1 MSRDLPASAP
11 FCVGLPYPRLL
22 RDPDWLLGFQQSYL
36 PRLAAGLPQ
45 QSYLHSKEKAWGRRL
60 ALLISLLLFKT
71 PPPTPSAAPHTL
83 SHCSFV
89 SWSAWLQRGSSNLFS
104 QVPYRCDGIWG
115 TEHSTVVVHVL
126 LQARRDVWC
135 CGPDACDCSK
145 IQKGA
150 EIMGVGQGDHA
161 LVKDFTELL
170 LCCQTFPDLT
180 P

>member
-1 MSRDLPASAP
+1 MLPRAGLGQQVLSYLPPSAP

-22 RDPDWLLGFQQSYL
+22 RDPDWLLGFQLSYL
-36 PRLAAGLPQ
+36 
-45 QSYLHSKEKAWGRRL
+45 YSKEKAWGRRL
-60 ALLISLLLFKT
+60 ALLIRRLLFKT

-83 SHCSFV
+83 SHSSFV
-89 SWSAWLQRGSSNLFS
+89 SWSAWLQRGPSNLFS

-115 TEHSTVVVHVL
+115 TGHSTVVVLVL

-161 LVKDFTELL
+161 VVKDFTELL
-170 LCCQTFPDLT
+170 LC
-180 P
+180 